1 MNSNRYVRHH
11 REMVM
16 VTGDILIV
24 DDEADIRMLIKG
36 ILDDEGY
43 TTRESANSDEA
54 YREIETSL
62 PRLLILDIWLK
73 NSAEDG
79 MEILKKVKK
88 VHPLL
93 PVVMISG
100 HGNIETAV
108 SAIKVGAYDFIEKPF
123 KTDRLLLLV
132 QRALE
137 AASLRQENETLRKKV
152 EGPSE
157 LVGSSPVMVSLKQAL
172 ERVALTS
179 SRVLLTGEAGTGKDL
194 AARALHRMSQR
205 ASGPFVVLNCAVMRP
220 DNLEIELFGSAA
232 GEEGARTGLLERA
245 HGGTLLLD
253 EVADM
258 PLETQAKIVRVLQ
271 EQKFQRIGGAETIET
286 DARIIASSNRDIEQL
301 IEEGRFRQDLYYRLN
316 VVHIEM
322 PPLRNHLS
330 DISALCTH
338 FLDTFSQQSGISR
351 RDFLPAAMA
360 ALQAYDWP
368 GNVRQLRNV
377 VESVMIM
384 YGGQEAKEGIGVGQL
399 PAEIRGIS
407 NENEEGGQGTVG
419 ALMEVISLPLR
430 EARETFES
438 RYLASQI
445 RRFEGNISRTAQ
457 FVGMERSALHRKLKQ
472 LGISEPAKQNGKE
485 EKSA

>member
-1 MNSNRYVRHH
+1 
-11 REMVM
+11 
-16 VTGDILIV
+16 
-24 DDEADIRMLIKG
+24 MLIKG
-36 ILDDEGY
+36 ILEDEGY
-43 TTRESANSDEA
+43 ATREAANSGQT
-54 YREIETSL
+54 YMEIEASL
-62 PRLLILDIWLK
+62 PHLLILDIWLK

-79 MEILKKVKK
+79 MEILKKVKEI
-88 VHPLL
+88 HPSL

-108 SAIKVGAYDFIEKPF
+108 SAIKDGAYDFIEKPF

-132 QRALE
+132 RRALE

-152 EGPSE
+152 EGPSD
-157 LVGSSPVMVSLKQAL
+157 LVGTSPVMTALKQAL
-172 ERVALTS
+172 ERVAATN
-179 SRVLLTGEAGTGKDL
+179 SRILLTGEPGTGKDL
-194 AARALHRMSQR
+194 AARTLHRMSQR
-205 ASGPFVVLNCAVMRP
+205 AGGPFVVLNCAVMRP
-220 DNLEIELFGSAA
+220 DRLEIELFGSAA
-232 GEEGARTGLLERA
+232 GEEGAAGTGLLERA
-245 HGGTLLLD
+245 HGGTLFLD

-271 EQKFQRIGGAETIET
+271 EQKFQRIGDADPIET
-286 DARIIASSNRDIEQL
+286 DARIIASSNRNLEQL
-301 IEEGRFRQDLYYRLN
+301 IKEGKFRQDLYYRLN
-316 VVHIEM
+316 VVHIEI
-322 PPLRNHLS
+322 PPLREHLS
-330 DISALCTH
+330 DISSLCAH

-351 RDFLPAAMA
+351 REFLPAAMA

-368 GNVRQLRNV
+368 GNVRQLRNI

-384 YGGQEAKEGIGVGQL
+384 CGGQDNGEGIGVGQL

-407 NENEEGGQGTVG
+407 NENDKGGQNAGSG
-419 ALMEVISLPLR
+419 LMEVISLPLR

-472 LGISEPAKQNGKE
+472 LGISEPAKQNDKE

>member
-1 MNSNRYVRHH
+1 M
-11 REMVM
+11 
-16 VTGDILIV
+16 TAGDILIV
-24 DDEADIRMLIKG
+24 DDEADIRMLING
-36 ILDDEGY
+36 ILEDEGY
-43 TTRESANSDEA
+43 ATREAGSSDEA
-54 YREIETSL
+54 YREIGASL

-79 MEILKKVKK
+79 MEILRKVKEL
-88 VHPLL
+88 HPHL

-137 AASLRQENETLRKKV
+137 AASLRQENETLRRKV

-157 LVGSSPVMVSLKQAL
+157 FVGNSPVMASLKQAL
-172 ERVALTS
+172 ERVAVTN
-179 SRVLLTGEAGTGKDL
+179 SRVLLTGEPGTGKDL

-205 ASGPFVVLNCAVMRP
+205 VGGPFVVLNCAVMRP
-220 DNLEIELFGSAA
+220 ESFEIELFGSMT
-232 GEEGARTGLLERA
+232 GDDGARTGLLERA
-245 HGGTLLLD
+245 HGGTLFLD

-271 EQKFQRIGGAETIET
+271 EQKFQRIGDAEPIET
-286 DARIIASSNRDIEQL
+286 DARIIASSNRDLEQL
-301 IEEGRFRQDLYYRLN
+301 IREGRFRQDLYYRLN

-322 PPLRNHLS
+322 PPLRSHLS
-330 DISALCTH
+330 DISTLCAH
-338 FLDTFSQQSGISR
+338 FLDTFSQQSGIAR
-351 RDFLPAAMA
+351 REFLPAAMA
-360 ALQAYDWP
+360 ALQAHDWP

-377 VESVMIM
+377 VESIMIM
-384 YGGQEAKEGIGVGQL
+384 YGGQNAKEGIGAGQL
-399 PAEIRGIS
+399 PAEIRGIL
-407 NENEEGGQGTVG
+407 NENEDDGSG
-419 ALMEVISLPLR
+419 AASGLMEVISLPLR

-445 RRFEGNISRTAQ
+445 RRFDGNISRTAQ

-472 LGISEPAKQNGKE
+472 LGISEPTKQNDKE